1 MLYKLKIKEL
11 NKIQKNAMSKE
22 LIKEHYEWEDKR
34 LFSYILGEV
43 PKERE
48 IYRYSGKELSGE
60 ELEQNEIIKKINEII
75 KKYNYSMKIEQKDFY
90 ELEKEYEKLEKYK
103 EKYYTSYYD
112 VINGMKFN
120 KIIMISGP
128 GGIGKSQFLFEFSEK
143 VSKKFNYLCL
153 YGKYCENIENDI
165 FKDIVK
171 NMKNDRFYFIIDA
184 INEFNECLREKIYK
198 FINDNRNNSN
208 LRVIISLRDFS
219 MAEKEIQRLKKLVD
233 IEEIFTGV
241 DPDNALEK
249 ISEKYNLD
257 LSIYDRLLY
266 DNNPLHLKL
275 IIKSISE
282 NQLINK
288 GLKPITKGTYIYEH
302 FIKNVLTK
310 NDWNITKKI
319 IGEMFKNKSKE
330 IKVDE
335 LNKLN
340 ITDFNAYMNKMK
352 TNNFVGT
359 YDYNNDTFIYF
370 INETLT
376 DYLIARFLF
385 DNLDGLNISETKEYI
400 SKIVKVFY
408 SIHDQ
413 VILMLFEKYEDNIE
427 IAIKIIK
434 ETALNNYLDI
444 EIFNELNLSTN
455 NMTKI
460 QKLLKVNIPLEQLLI
475 RAGGNESNPF
485 NCTNFLNDKL
495 KKIYDKKQLNI
506 VGYDVKKIRHKL
518 KVYVQTVSKF
528 NYDKKY
534 IEEKFWYAVWCSS
547 LVNKLNRT
555 LAKKLIFEITN
566 IHSEYINKLISIY
579 SEVKDE
585 YIQEMVV
592 QVLSSLKKNNKIIKK
607 FFNRINVIDF
617 CNIKNLYF
625 ISNYL
630 YGKENYEKMEK
641 TNYILDTDKRIDNNI
656 LKFLH
661 RIFFTYKYDYDFF
674 GFETYNSS
682 ITFQTKFLKEEKKA
696 IIKVNSFIKNHFKCL
711 NNNECNSTY
720 FKENFIDKKF
730 SINEEEIEDR
740 VIYLAWQKIFKTY
753 MKKYNIKIKDLD
765 NIYVYEEEEKGI
777 IYKALELSFSKINGS
792 MTCNYF
798 TNEFEIYGDYK
809 GYQFNLYDRY
819 DEKAEIYYPVAVF
832 NQDIEN
838 LDNKTLKKI
847 IVPEKKNIKWVE
859 DSELSLN
866 NIKKIIEPITYKN
879 EKYYMLYGSI
889 RLDEKSDDEYGNSWI
904 DTYIINLAIDEN
916 YNLCGISN
924 EDRKY
929 TIETNKYRGNFE
941 DYKNENYKMTTSLYS
956 ASDLSNIYVT
966 TDFNLPPSIII
977 KEFDLHY
984 NKFSSSW
991 NGVNEEKIILVNN
1004 NEGMWYRKG
1013 CSGTLYIKKKYYD
1026 ILIKKHNYKY
1036 FCFTEKYHPKTG
1048 YCQDSALQ
1056 IQINSDG
1063 SIEKYKHYKSHKHY
1077 SRQQNAECKKCIVYK
1092 KEKED
1097 EKKWKNNKFYD
1108 LLIENIEEI
1117 WEDYDESD
1125 N

>member
-1 MLYKLKIKEL
+1 MKIKEL

-22 LIKEHYEWEDKR
+22 LIREHYEWEDKR
-34 LFSYILGEV
+34 LFSYILGEL

-48 IYRYSGKELSGE
+48 LYRYSGKELSGE

-75 KKYNYSMKIEQKDFY
+75 KKYNYSMKIEQKEFY

-171 NMKNDRFYFIIDA
+171 NIKNDRFYFIIDA
-184 INEFNECLREKIYK
+184 INEFNEGLREKIYK

-413 VILMLFEKYEDNIE
+413 VILMLCEKYEYKVE
-427 IAIKIIK
+427 RAIKIIK

-444 EIFNELNLSTN
+444 EIFNELTLSTN
-455 NMTKI
+455 TMTKI

-485 NCTNFLNDKL
+485 NCTKFLNDKL
-495 KKIYDKKQLNI
+495 KKIYDKKQLYI

-592 QVLSSLKKNNKIIKK
+592 QVLSSLKKNNKTKKK
-607 FFNRINVIDF
+607 FFNKINVIDF

-661 RIFFTYKYDYDFF
+661 RIFFTNKYDYDFF
-674 GFETYNSS
+674 GFETYNSY

-696 IIKVNSFIKNHFKCL
+696 ILKVNSFIKNHFKCL

-720 FKENFIDKKF
+720 FKGNFIDKKF

-847 IVPEKKNIKWVE
+847 IVPEKKNIKWVK

-916 YNLCGISN
+916 HNLCGISN

-956 ASDLSNIYVT
+956 TSDLSNIYVT

-1004 NEGMWYRKG
+1004 NEGIWYRKG

-1097 EKKWKNNKFYD
+1097 KKKWNNNKFNNF
-1108 LLIENIEEI
+1108 LIDDIKKILEE
-1117 WEDYDESD
+1117 DKK
-1125 N
+1125 

>member
-22 LIKEHYEWEDKR
+22 LIREHYEWEDKR
-34 LFSYILGEV
+34 LFSYILGEL

-48 IYRYSGKELSGE
+48 LYRYSGKELSGE

-75 KKYNYSMKIEQKDFY
+75 KKYNYSMKIEQKEFY

-171 NMKNDRFYFIIDA
+171 NIKNDRFYFIIDA
-184 INEFNECLREKIYK
+184 INEFNEGLREKIYK

-340 ITDFNAYMNKMK
+340 ITDFNAYINKMK

-434 ETALNNYLDI
+434 ETVLNNYLDI

-495 KKIYDKKQLNI
+495 KKIYDKKQLDI

-592 QVLSSLKKNNKIIKK
+592 QVLSSLKKNNKTIKK
-607 FFNRINVIDF
+607 FFNKINVIDF

-661 RIFFTYKYDYDFF
+661 RIFFTNKYDYDFF
-674 GFETYNSS
+674 GFETYNSY

-696 IIKVNSFIKNHFKCL
+696 ILKVNSFIKNHFKCL

-720 FKENFIDKKF
+720 FKGNFIDKKF

-819 DEKAEIYYPVAVF
+819 DEKAEIYYPIAVF

-847 IVPEKKNIKWVE
+847 IFPEKKNIKWVK

-916 YNLCGISN
+916 HNLCGISN

-956 ASDLSNIYVT
+956 TSDLSNIYVT

-1004 NEGMWYRKG
+1004 NEGIWYRKG

-1097 EKKWKNNKFYD
+1097 KKKWNNNKFNNF
-1108 LLIENIEEI
+1108 LIDDIKKILEE
-1117 WEDYDESD
+1117 DKK
-1125 N
+1125 

>member
-1 MLYKLKIKEL
+1 MKIKEL

-22 LIKEHYEWEDKR
+22 LIREHYEWEDKR
-34 LFSYILGEV
+34 LFSYILGEL

-48 IYRYSGKELSGE
+48 LYRYSGKELSGE

-75 KKYNYSMKIEQKDFY
+75 KKYNYSMKIEQKEFY

-171 NMKNDRFYFIIDA
+171 NIKNDRFYFIIDA
-184 INEFNECLREKIYK
+184 INEFNEGLREKIYK

-340 ITDFNAYMNKMK
+340 ITDFNAYINKMK

-434 ETALNNYLDI
+434 ETLLNNYLDI

-495 KKIYDKKQLNI
+495 KKIYDKKQLDI

-592 QVLSSLKKNNKIIKK
+592 QVLSSLKKNNKTIKK
-607 FFNRINVIDF
+607 FFNKINVIDF

-641 TNYILDTDKRIDNNI
+641 TNYILDTDKRIENNI

-661 RIFFTYKYDYDFF
+661 RIFFTNKYDYDFF
-674 GFETYNSS
+674 GFETYNSY

-696 IIKVNSFIKNHFKCL
+696 ILKVNSFIKNHFKCL

-720 FKENFIDKKF
+720 FKGNFIDKKF

-847 IVPEKKNIKWVE
+847 IVPEKKNIKWVK

-916 YNLCGISN
+916 HNLCGISN

-956 ASDLSNIYVT
+956 TSDLSNIYVT

-1004 NEGMWYRKG
+1004 NEGIWYRKG

-1097 EKKWKNNKFYD
+1097 KKKWNNNKFNNF
-1108 LLIENIEEI
+1108 LIDDIKKILEE
-1117 WEDYDESD
+1117 DKK
-1125 N
+1125 

>member
-11 NKIQKNAMSKE
+11 NKKKKNAMSKE
-22 LIKEHYEWEDKR
+22 LIREHYEWEDKR
-34 LFSYILGEV
+34 LFSYILGEL

-48 IYRYSGKELSGE
+48 LYRYSGKELSGE

-75 KKYNYSMKIEQKDFY
+75 KKYNYSMKIEQKEFY

-171 NMKNDRFYFIIDA
+171 NIKNDRFYFIIDA
-184 INEFNECLREKIYK
+184 INEFNEGLREKIYK

-340 ITDFNAYMNKMK
+340 ITDFNAYINKMK

-434 ETALNNYLDI
+434 ETVLNNYLDI

-495 KKIYDKKQLNI
+495 KKIYDKKQLDI

-592 QVLSSLKKNNKIIKK
+592 QVLSSLKKNNKTIKK
-607 FFNRINVIDF
+607 FFNKINVIDF

-661 RIFFTYKYDYDFF
+661 RIFFTNKYDYDFF
-674 GFETYNSS
+674 GFETYNSY

-696 IIKVNSFIKNHFKCL
+696 ILKVNSFIKNHFKCL

-720 FKENFIDKKF
+720 FKGNFIDKKF

-819 DEKAEIYYPVAVF
+819 DEKAEIYYPIAVF

-847 IVPEKKNIKWVE
+847 IVPEKKNIKWVK

-916 YNLCGISN
+916 HNLCGISN

-956 ASDLSNIYVT
+956 TSDLSNIYVT

-1004 NEGMWYRKG
+1004 NEGIWYRKG

-1097 EKKWKNNKFYD
+1097 KKKWNNNKFNNF
-1108 LLIENIEEI
+1108 LIDDIKKILEE
-1117 WEDYDESD
+1117 DKK
-1125 N
+1125 

>member
-22 LIKEHYEWEDKR
+22 LIREHYEWEDKR
-34 LFSYILGEV
+34 LFSYILGEL

-48 IYRYSGKELSGE
+48 LYRYSGKELSGE

-75 KKYNYSMKIEQKDFY
+75 KKYNYSMKIEQKEFY

-171 NMKNDRFYFIIDA
+171 NIKNDRFYFIIDA
-184 INEFNECLREKIYK
+184 INEFNEGLREKIYK

-340 ITDFNAYMNKMK
+340 ITDFNAYINKMK

-385 DNLDGLNISETKEYI
+385 DNLDGLNISKTKEYI

-444 EIFNELNLSTN
+444 EIFNELNLSTK

-495 KKIYDKKQLNI
+495 KKIYDKKQFYI
-506 VGYDVKKIRHKL
+506 VGYDVQKIRHKL

-592 QVLSSLKKNNKIIKK
+592 QVLSSLKKNNKKKKK
-607 FFNRINVIDF
+607 FFNKINVIDF

-661 RIFFTYKYDYDFF
+661 RIFFTNKYDYDFF
-674 GFETYNSS
+674 GFETYNSY

-696 IIKVNSFIKNHFKCL
+696 ILKVNSFIKNHFKCL

-720 FKENFIDKKF
+720 FKGNFIDKKF

-847 IVPEKKNIKWVE
+847 IVPEKKNIKWVK

-904 DTYIINLAIDEN
+904 DTYIINLALDEN

-956 ASDLSNIYVT
+956 TSDLSNIYVT

-1004 NEGMWYRKG
+1004 NEGIWYRKG

-1097 EKKWKNNKFYD
+1097 KKKWNNNKFNNF
-1108 LLIENIEEI
+1108 LIDDIKKILEE
-1117 WEDYDESD
+1117 DKK
-1125 N
+1125 

>member
-22 LIKEHYEWEDKR
+22 LIREHYEWEDKR
-34 LFSYILGEV
+34 LFSYILGEL

-48 IYRYSGKELSGE
+48 LYRYSGKELSGE

-75 KKYNYSMKIEQKDFY
+75 KKYNYSMKIEQKEFY

-171 NMKNDRFYFIIDA
+171 NIKNDRFYFIIDA
-184 INEFNECLREKIYK
+184 INEFNEGLREKIYK

-340 ITDFNAYMNKMK
+340 ITDFNAYINKMK

-434 ETALNNYLDI
+434 ETVLNNYLDI

-495 KKIYDKKQLNI
+495 KKIYDKKQLDI

-592 QVLSSLKKNNKIIKK
+592 QVLSSLKKNNKTIKK
-607 FFNRINVIDF
+607 FFNKINVIDF

-661 RIFFTYKYDYDFF
+661 RIFFTNKYDYDFF
-674 GFETYNSS
+674 GFETYNSY

-696 IIKVNSFIKNHFKCL
+696 ILKVNSFIKNHFKCL

-720 FKENFIDKKF
+720 FKGNFIDKKF

-819 DEKAEIYYPVAVF
+819 DEKAEIYYPIAVF

-847 IVPEKKNIKWVE
+847 IVPEKKNIKWVK

-916 YNLCGISN
+916 HNLCGISN

-956 ASDLSNIYVT
+956 TSDLSNIYVT

-1004 NEGMWYRKG
+1004 NEGIWYRKG

-1097 EKKWKNNKFYD
+1097 KKKWNNNKFNNF
-1108 LLIENIEEI
+1108 LIDDIKKILEE
-1117 WEDYDESD
+1117 DKK
-1125 N
+1125 

>member
-1 MLYKLKIKEL
+1 MKIKEL

-22 LIKEHYEWEDKR
+22 LIREHYEWEDKR
-34 LFSYILGEV
+34 LFSYILGEL

-48 IYRYSGKELSGE
+48 LYRYSGKELSGE

-75 KKYNYSMKIEQKDFY
+75 KKYNYSMKIEQKEFY

-171 NMKNDRFYFIIDA
+171 NIKNDRFYFIIDA
-184 INEFNECLREKIYK
+184 INEFNEGLREKIYK

-340 ITDFNAYMNKMK
+340 ITDFNAYINKMK

-434 ETALNNYLDI
+434 ETVLNNYLDI

-495 KKIYDKKQLNI
+495 KKIYDKKQLDI

-592 QVLSSLKKNNKIIKK
+592 QVLSSLKKNNKTIKK
-607 FFNRINVIDF
+607 FFNKINVIDF

-661 RIFFTYKYDYDFF
+661 RIFFTNKYDYDFF
-674 GFETYNSS
+674 GFETYNSY

-696 IIKVNSFIKNHFKCL
+696 ILKVNSFIKNHFKCL

-720 FKENFIDKKF
+720 FKGNFIDKKF

-847 IVPEKKNIKWVE
+847 IVPEKKNIKWVK

-916 YNLCGISN
+916 HNLCGISN

-956 ASDLSNIYVT
+956 TSDLSNIYVT

-1004 NEGMWYRKG
+1004 NEGIWYRKG

-1097 EKKWKNNKFYD
+1097 KKKWNNNKFNNF
-1108 LLIENIEEI
+1108 LIDDIKKILEE
-1117 WEDYDESD
+1117 DKK
-1125 N
+1125 

>member
-1 MLYKLKIKEL
+1 MKIKEL

-22 LIKEHYEWEDKR
+22 LIREHYEWEDKR
-34 LFSYILGEV
+34 LFSYILGEL

-48 IYRYSGKELSGE
+48 LYRYSGKELSGE

-75 KKYNYSMKIEQKDFY
+75 KKYNYSMKIEQKEFY

-171 NMKNDRFYFIIDA
+171 NIKNDRFYFIIDA
-184 INEFNECLREKIYK
+184 INEFNEGLREKIYK

-340 ITDFNAYMNKMK
+340 ITDFNAYINKMK

-434 ETALNNYLDI
+434 ETVLNNYLDI

-495 KKIYDKKQLNI
+495 KKIYDKKQLDI

-592 QVLSSLKKNNKIIKK
+592 QVLSSLKKNNKTIKK
-607 FFNRINVIDF
+607 FFNKINVIDF

-661 RIFFTYKYDYDFF
+661 RIFFTNKYDYDFF
-674 GFETYNSS
+674 GFETYNSY

-696 IIKVNSFIKNHFKCL
+696 ILKVNSFIKNHFKCL

-720 FKENFIDKKF
+720 FKGNFIDKKF

-847 IVPEKKNIKWVE
+847 IVPEKKNIKWVK

-956 ASDLSNIYVT
+956 TSDLSNIYVT

-1004 NEGMWYRKG
+1004 NEGIWYRKG

-1092 KEKED
+1092 EEKED
-1097 EKKWKNNKFYD
+1097 KKKWNNNKFNNF
-1108 LLIENIEEI
+1108 LIDDIKKILEE
-1117 WEDYDESD
+1117 DKK
-1125 N
+1125 

>member
-48 IYRYSGKELSGE
+48 LYRYSGKELSGE

-75 KKYNYSMKIEQKDFY
+75 KKYNYSMKIEQKEFY

-171 NMKNDRFYFIIDA
+171 NIKNDRFYFIIDA
-184 INEFNECLREKIYK
+184 INEFNEGLREKIYK

-340 ITDFNAYMNKMK
+340 ITDFSAYMNKMK

-359 YDYNNDTFIYF
+359 YDYDNDTFIYF

-696 IIKVNSFIKNHFKCL
+696 IIKVNSFIQNHFKCL

-838 LDNKTLKKI
+838 LDNKTLKK
-847 IVPEKKNIKWVE
+847 
-859 DSELSLN
+859 
-866 NIKKIIEPITYKN
+866 
-879 EKYYMLYGSI
+879 
-889 RLDEKSDDEYGNSWI
+889 
-904 DTYIINLAIDEN
+904 
-916 YNLCGISN
+916 
-924 EDRKY
+924 
-929 TIETNKYRGNFE
+929 
-941 DYKNENYKMTTSLYS
+941 
-956 ASDLSNIYVT
+956 
-966 TDFNLPPSIII
+966 
-977 KEFDLHY
+977 
-984 NKFSSSW
+984 
-991 NGVNEEKIILVNN
+991 
-1004 NEGMWYRKG
+1004 
-1013 CSGTLYIKKKYYD
+1013 
-1026 ILIKKHNYKY
+1026 
-1036 FCFTEKYHPKTG
+1036 
-1048 YCQDSALQ
+1048 
-1056 IQINSDG
+1056 
-1063 SIEKYKHYKSHKHY
+1063 
-1077 SRQQNAECKKCIVYK
+1077 
-1092 KEKED
+1092 
-1097 EKKWKNNKFYD
+1097 
-1108 LLIENIEEI
+1108 
-1117 WEDYDESD
+1117 
-1125 N
+1125 

>member
-1 MLYKLKIKEL
+1 MKIKEL

-22 LIKEHYEWEDKR
+22 LIREHYEWEDKR
-34 LFSYILGEV
+34 LFSYILGEL

-48 IYRYSGKELSGE
+48 LYRYSGKELSGE

-75 KKYNYSMKIEQKDFY
+75 KKYNYSMKIEQKEFY

-171 NMKNDRFYFIIDA
+171 NIKNDRFYFIIDA
-184 INEFNECLREKIYK
+184 INEFNEGLREKIYK

-340 ITDFNAYMNKMK
+340 ITDFNAYINKMK

-434 ETALNNYLDI
+434 ETVLNNYLDI

-495 KKIYDKKQLNI
+495 KKIYDKKQLDI

-592 QVLSSLKKNNKIIKK
+592 QVLSSLKKNNKTIKK
-607 FFNRINVIDF
+607 FFNKINVIDF

-661 RIFFTYKYDYDFF
+661 RIFFTNKYDYDFF
-674 GFETYNSS
+674 GFETYNSY

-696 IIKVNSFIKNHFKCL
+696 ILKVNSFIKNHFKCL

-720 FKENFIDKKF
+720 FKGNFIDKKF

-819 DEKAEIYYPVAVF
+819 DEKAEIYYPIAVF

-847 IVPEKKNIKWVE
+847 IVPEKKNIKWVK

-916 YNLCGISN
+916 HNLCGISN

-956 ASDLSNIYVT
+956 TSDLSNIYVT

-1004 NEGMWYRKG
+1004 NEGIWYRKG

-1092 KEKED
+1092 EEKED
-1097 EKKWKNNKFYD
+1097 KKKWNNNKFNNF
-1108 LLIENIEEI
+1108 LIDDIKKILEE
-1117 WEDYDESD
+1117 DKK
-1125 N
+1125 

>member
-1 MLYKLKIKEL
+1 MKIEEL
-11 NKIQKNAMSKE
+11 NKIQKNAMSKD
-22 LIKEHYEWEDKR
+22 LINEHYEWGDKR
-34 LFSYILGEV
+34 LISYLLGEV
-43 PKERE
+43 PMERE
-48 IYRYSGKELSGE
+48 LDRYSGKELSSE
-60 ELEQNEIIKKINEII
+60 ALEQNEIIKKINEII
-75 KKYNYSMKIEQKDFY
+75 KKYNYSMKMEPKEFY
-90 ELEKEYEKLEKYK
+90 ELEKEYAKLEKYK
-103 EKYYTSYYD
+103 EKFYTSYYD

-120 KIIMISGP
+120 RVLMISGP

-143 VSKKFNYLCL
+143 VNKKFKYLCL
-153 YGKYCENIENDI
+153 YGKYCKNIENEI
-165 FKDIVK
+165 FTKIVK
-171 NMKNDRFYFIIDA
+171 VIKTDRFYFIIDA
-184 INEFNECLREKIYK
+184 INEFSKDLREKIYR
-198 FINDNRNNSN
+198 FISDNKDNSN

-219 MAEKEIQRLKKLVD
+219 MDEKEIQELKKLVD
-233 IEEIFTGV
+233 VEEIFTGV

-282 NQLINK
+282 NQLTNK
-288 GLKPITKGTYIYEH
+288 RLKPITKGTYIYEH

-310 NDWNITKKI
+310 NEWNITKNI
-319 IGEMFKNKSKE
+319 IEEMFKNKSKE

-340 ITDFNAYMNKMK
+340 ITDINAYIHKMK
-352 TNNFVGT
+352 TNNFIGT
-359 YDYNNDTFIYF
+359 YDYDNDTFIYF

-385 DNLDGLNISETKEYI
+385 DNLVGMNISETEEYI
-400 SKIVKVFY
+400 NEITKVFY

-413 VILMLFEKYEDNIE
+413 VILMLFEKYENNIE
-427 IAIKIIK
+427 MAIKIIK
-434 ETALNNYLDI
+434 ETDLNKYLDI

-455 NMTKI
+455 NMEKI
-460 QKLLKVNIPLEQLLI
+460 QKFLKANISLEQLLI

-485 NCTNFLNDKL
+485 NCTNFLNNKL
-495 KKIYDKKQLNI
+495 KNFYDKKQLNI

-518 KVYVQTVSKF
+518 KVYVQTISKF

-555 LAKKLIFEITN
+555 LAKKLIYEITN
-566 IHSEYINKLISIY
+566 IHPEYIKTLISVY
-579 SEVKDE
+579 NEVKDE
-585 YIQEMVV
+585 YIQEMII

-607 FFNRINVIDF
+607 FFNRINDKDF

-630 YGKENYEKMEK
+630 YGKENYEKMQK
-641 TNYILDTDKRIDNNI
+641 TNYLLDTDKRIDNNI

-674 GFETYNSS
+674 GFEIYNSS
-682 ITFQTKFLKEEKKA
+682 ITFRTKFMKEERENV
-696 IIKVNSFIKNHFKCL
+696 IKVNRFIQSNFKCL
-711 NNNECNSTY
+711 NDNECHSTY
-720 FKENFIDKKF
+720 FKENFINKKF
-730 SINEEEIEDR
+730 SINEEVIEDR
-740 VIYLAWQKIFKTY
+740 VIYLAWQKIFKMY

-765 NIYVYEEEEKGI
+765 DIHVYEEDEKGI
-777 IYKALELSFSKINGS
+777 VYKALELSLSEINGC

-798 TNEFEIYGDYK
+798 TDEFEIYGDYK
-809 GYQFNLYDRY
+809 GYQFNWYDKY
-819 DEKAEIYYPVAVF
+819 DERAEIYYPVAVF

-847 IVPEKKNIKWVE
+847 VIPKKKNIKWVK

-866 NIKKIIEPITYKN
+866 NIKKIIAPITYKN
-879 EKYYMLYGSI
+879 EEYYMISGSV
-889 RLDEKSDDEYGNSWI
+889 RLDEKSDDRYGNSWI
-904 DTYIINLAIDEN
+904 DTYIINLAIDED
-916 YNLCGISN
+916 YNLCKVSD

-929 TIETNKYRGNFE
+929 TIETIKYRGNLE
-941 DYKNENYKMTTSLYS
+941 DYKSKSYKMSTSLYS
-956 ASDLSNIYVT
+956 SSDLSNVYVT
-966 TDFNLPPSIII
+966 TDFNLPPAIII

-991 NGVNEEKIILVNN
+991 NEVNEEKIILVNN
-1004 NEGMWYRKG
+1004 NEGMWYKKG

-1036 FCFTEKYHPKTG
+1036 FCFTEKYHPKTE

-1063 SIEKYKHYKSHKHY
+1063 SIEKYKHYKSHKHFP
-1077 SRQQNAECKKCIVYK
+1077 RQQNAECKKCIVYK

-1097 EKKWKNNKFYD
+1097 ERKRKDNKFYD
-1108 LLIENIEEI
+1108 LLMEDMKKIWDECDENC
-1117 WEDYDESD
+1117 

>member
-1 MLYKLKIKEL
+1 MKIKEL

-22 LIKEHYEWEDKR
+22 LIREHYEWEDKR
-34 LFSYILGEV
+34 LFSYILGEL

-48 IYRYSGKELSGE
+48 LYRYSGKELSGE

-75 KKYNYSMKIEQKDFY
+75 KKYNYSMKIEQKEFY

-171 NMKNDRFYFIIDA
+171 NIKNDRFYFIIDA
-184 INEFNECLREKIYK
+184 INEFNEGLREKIYK

-340 ITDFNAYMNKMK
+340 ITDFNAYINKMK

-434 ETALNNYLDI
+434 ETVLNNYLDI

-495 KKIYDKKQLNI
+495 KKIYDKKQLDI

-592 QVLSSLKKNNKIIKK
+592 QVLSSLKKNNKTIKK
-607 FFNRINVIDF
+607 FFNKINVIDF

-661 RIFFTYKYDYDFF
+661 RIFFTNKYDYDFF
-674 GFETYNSS
+674 GFETYNSY

-696 IIKVNSFIKNHFKCL
+696 ILKVNSFIKNHFKCL

-720 FKENFIDKKF
+720 FKGNFIDKKF

-819 DEKAEIYYPVAVF
+819 DEKAEIYYPIAVF

-847 IVPEKKNIKWVE
+847 IVPEKKNIKWVK

-916 YNLCGISN
+916 HNLCGISN

-956 ASDLSNIYVT
+956 TSDLSNIYVT

-1004 NEGMWYRKG
+1004 NEGIWYRKG

-1097 EKKWKNNKFYD
+1097 KKKWNNNKFNNF
-1108 LLIENIEEI
+1108 LIDDIKKILEE
-1117 WEDYDESD
+1117 DKK
-1125 N
+1125 

>member
-22 LIKEHYEWEDKR
+22 LIREHYEWEDKR
-34 LFSYILGEV
+34 LFSYILGEL

-48 IYRYSGKELSGE
+48 LYRYSGKELSGE

-75 KKYNYSMKIEQKDFY
+75 KKYNYSMKIEQKEFY

-171 NMKNDRFYFIIDA
+171 NIKNDRFYFIIDA
-184 INEFNECLREKIYK
+184 INEFNEGLREKIYK

-340 ITDFNAYMNKMK
+340 ITDFNAYINKMK

-434 ETALNNYLDI
+434 ETVLNNYLDI

-495 KKIYDKKQLNI
+495 KKIYDKKQLDI

-592 QVLSSLKKNNKIIKK
+592 QVLSSLKKNNKTIKK
-607 FFNRINVIDF
+607 FFNKINVIDF

-661 RIFFTYKYDYDFF
+661 RIFFTNKYDYDFF
-674 GFETYNSS
+674 GFETYNSY

-696 IIKVNSFIKNHFKCL
+696 ILKVNSFIKNHFKCL

-720 FKENFIDKKF
+720 FKGNFIDKKF

-847 IVPEKKNIKWVE
+847 IVPEKKNIKWVK

-916 YNLCGISN
+916 HNLCGISN

-956 ASDLSNIYVT
+956 TSDLSNIYVT

-1004 NEGMWYRKG
+1004 NEGIWYRKG

-1097 EKKWKNNKFYD
+1097 KKKWNNNKFNNF
-1108 LLIENIEEI
+1108 LIDDIKKILEE
-1117 WEDYDESD
+1117 DKK
-1125 N
+1125 

>member
-48 IYRYSGKELSGE
+48 LYRYSGKELSGE

-75 KKYNYSMKIEQKDFY
+75 KKYNYSMKIEQKEFY

-171 NMKNDRFYFIIDA
+171 NIKNDRFYFIIDA
-184 INEFNECLREKIYK
+184 INEFNEGLREKIYK

-661 RIFFTYKYDYDFF
+661 RIFFTNKYDYDFF
-674 GFETYNSS
+674 GFETYNSY

-696 IIKVNSFIKNHFKCL
+696 ILKVNSFIKNHFKCL

-720 FKENFIDKKF
+720 FKGNFIDKKF

-819 DEKAEIYYPVAVF
+819 DEKAEIYYPIAVF

-847 IVPEKKNIKWVE
+847 IVPEKKNIKWVK

-916 YNLCGISN
+916 HNLCGISN

-1004 NEGMWYRKG
+1004 NEGIWYRKG

-1097 EKKWKNNKFYD
+1097 KKKWNNNKFNNF
-1108 LLIENIEEI
+1108 LIDDIKKILEE
-1117 WEDYDESD
+1117 DKK
-1125 N
+1125 

>member
-48 IYRYSGKELSGE
+48 LYRYSGKELSGE

-75 KKYNYSMKIEQKDFY
+75 KKYNYSMKIEQKEFY

-171 NMKNDRFYFIIDA
+171 NIKNDRFYFIIDA
-184 INEFNECLREKIYK
+184 INEFNEGLREKIYK

-340 ITDFNAYMNKMK
+340 ITDFSAYMNKMK

-495 KKIYDKKQLNI
+495 KKIYDKKQLDI

-661 RIFFTYKYDYDFF
+661 RIFFTNKYDYDFF
-674 GFETYNSS
+674 GFETYNSY

-696 IIKVNSFIKNHFKCL
+696 ILKVNSFIKNHFKCL

-720 FKENFIDKKF
+720 FKGNFIDKKF

-819 DEKAEIYYPVAVF
+819 DEKAEIYYPIAVF

-847 IVPEKKNIKWVE
+847 IVPEKKNIKWVK

-916 YNLCGISN
+916 HNLCGISN

-956 ASDLSNIYVT
+956 TSDLSNIYVT

-1004 NEGMWYRKG
+1004 NEGIWYRKG

-1097 EKKWKNNKFYD
+1097 EKKWKNNKFNNF
-1108 LLIENIEEI
+1108 LIDDIKKILEE
-1117 WEDYDESD
+1117 DKK
-1125 N
+1125 

>member
-22 LIKEHYEWEDKR
+22 LIREHYEWEDKR
-34 LFSYILGEV
+34 LFSYILGEL

-48 IYRYSGKELSGE
+48 LYRYSGKELSGE

-75 KKYNYSMKIEQKDFY
+75 KKYNYSMKIEQKEFY

-171 NMKNDRFYFIIDA
+171 NIKNDRFYFIIDA
-184 INEFNECLREKIYK
+184 INEFNEGLREKIYK

-340 ITDFNAYMNKMK
+340 ITDFNAYINKMK

-434 ETALNNYLDI
+434 ETVLNNYLDI

-495 KKIYDKKQLNI
+495 KKIYDKKQLDI

-592 QVLSSLKKNNKIIKK
+592 QVLSSLKKNNKTIKK
-607 FFNRINVIDF
+607 FFNKINVIDF

-661 RIFFTYKYDYDFF
+661 RIFFTNKYDYDFF
-674 GFETYNSS
+674 GFETYNSY

-696 IIKVNSFIKNHFKCL
+696 ILKVNSFIKNHFKCL

-720 FKENFIDKKF
+720 FKGNFIDKKF

-819 DEKAEIYYPVAVF
+819 DEKAEIYYPIAVF

-847 IVPEKKNIKWVE
+847 IVPEKKNIKWVK

-916 YNLCGISN
+916 HNLCGISN

-956 ASDLSNIYVT
+956 TSDLSNIYVT

-1004 NEGMWYRKG
+1004 NEGIWYRKG

-1092 KEKED
+1092 EEKED
-1097 EKKWKNNKFYD
+1097 KKKWNNNKFNNF
-1108 LLIENIEEI
+1108 LIDDIKKILEE
-1117 WEDYDESD
+1117 DKK
-1125 N
+1125 